1 MTDDIARSRQARHE
15 LREQGAAF
23 DEVRRLLVS
32 QLLGSPIS
40 DSAGRERL
48 YLAVQ
53 VLDAVKRQMEIV
65 AETGDI
71 ELAAEAIRTGQTPAT
86 KQ

>member
-1 MTDDIARSRQARHE
+1 MTDDIARSRQAAQE
-15 LREQGAAF
+15 LREMAGAF
-23 DEVRRLLVS
+23 DEVRAATVNKLLS
-32 QLLGSPIS
+32 SPIQ
-40 DSAGRERL
+40 DTAIREKL

-53 VLDAVKRQMEIV
+53 VIDAVRAVMMDV
-65 AETGDI
+65 AQTGDI